1 MLRGLPPGPSTGIAA
16 FANPASGA
24 FGAGWEVRT
33 AGPSAFPTTVP
44 LVDIEEFY
52 EADPRRR
59 SSAEIEL
66 GREWR
71 DEHDVRYELNW
82 VEDTKELYVMREPV
96 PYEWATPFGGVHV
109 RGTHDVDQAEVDG
122 MTVSVLG
129 TVDSRDE
136 LERILDGWEEAMA
149 GDDSVSWLVDR
160 LRGKGVLGPA
170 GPNPPLT
177 A

>member
-1 MLRGLPPGPSTGIAA
+1 
-16 FANPASGA
+16 
-24 FGAGWEVRT
+24 
-33 AGPSAFPTTVP
+33 
-44 LVDIEEFY
+44 
-52 EADPRRR
+52 
-59 SSAEIEL
+59 
-66 GREWR
+66 
-71 DEHDVRYELNW
+71 
-82 VEDTKELYVMREPV
+82 V

-129 TVDSRDE
+129 IVDSRDE

-177 A
+177 T